1 MEQALS
7 LSKGQYSGKVEKL
20 QFLKGITLGSTSYQ
34 KHERQSLMHYH
45 QNPHISLLLQ
55 GHHLERRKGKEYHRN
70 PGDIIFCRAGER
82 HQFLTAQSARNINI
96 ELEPDFLQQYEITE
110 NQIEQALNQLDVK
123 LKILKMFHELTMQ
136 GKDMESSIQML
147 LLDLLHQEKKEISNA
162 PPAWFDSLLVLMH
175 ETWMEALTLEDLS
188 QELGV
193 HPVSISKYF
202 TKFLGCT
209 FGEYRRKLKV
219 SKSLELIKNSQLNI
233 TEIAYQAGFAD
244 QSHFS
249 RSFKSMVG
257 FTPKAFQKWEA

>member
-1 MEQALS
+1 MEKALS
-7 LSKGQYSGKVEKL
+7 FSKGQYSGKIEKL
-20 QFLKGITLGSTSYQ
+20 QFFKGITLGSTSYQ
-34 KHERQSLMHYH
+34 EDESQSSMHFH

-55 GHHLERRKGKEYHRN
+55 GHHLEKRKGREYNRK

-96 ELEPDFLQQYEITE
+96 ELDQDFLQQYEISE

-123 LKILKMFHELTMQ
+123 LKILKMFHELSIQ
-136 GKDMESSIQML
+136 GKEMETSIQIL
-147 LLDLLHQEKKEISNA
+147 LLDLLHREKKERSTS
-162 PPAWFDSLLVLMH
+162 PPPWFDSLIALMH
-175 ETWMEALTLEDLS
+175 ESWMDTLSLEELS
-188 QELGV
+188 QQLGV

-209 FGEYRRKLKV
+209 FMEYRRKLKV
-219 SKSLELIKNSQLNI
+219 SKSLEFIKNSQLSI

-257 FTPKAFQKWEA
+257 FTPKAFQKWKA